1 MVKINEFE
9 EHMKLQQPL
18 LVKDVK
24 NGTTSKGSPY
34 LSLILQ
40 DNTGTIDGKYWDVKE
55 NEQALVQA
63 GKILKFKCC
72 FIKINCSYV

>member
-40 DNTGTIDGKYWDVKE
+40 FVICWHTDLQN
-55 NEQALVQA
+55 Q
-63 GKILKFKCC
+63 
-72 FIKINCSYV
+72 SYLGF

>member
-34 LSLILQ
+34 LSLTL
-40 DNTGTIDGKYWDVKE
+40 
-55 NEQALVQA
+55 
-63 GKILKFKCC
+63 
-72 FIKINCSYV
+72 

>member
-34 LSLILQ
+34 LSLTLSIEIGNFSL
-40 DNTGTIDGKYWDVKE
+40 DEIATNLIIFSFSFG
-55 NEQALVQA
+55 
-63 GKILKFKCC
+63 
-72 FIKINCSYV
+72 